1 MKPMSCWLRADCAPE
16 ALRSTFDRAMVSLT
30 VGVEE
35 ELMLV
40 DPSSGAL
47 VPGIEDVLRRV
58 AGDERF
64 RAELRAAQ
72 IELVS
77 RPYLSA
83 ADVGRELAAT
93 RLELAGT
100 VGEEISLLA
109 SGSHPIATAPG
120 PITNGDRYEAIALD
134 NPWAALHMLT
144 CGLHIH
150 VAVAGGDRALAVHN
164 ALRSYLPE
172 LAALS
177 ANSPYRG
184 GRHTG
189 IASTRL
195 QLNRSLVRHGV
206 PPVFESWD
214 AYAAFVEWGFTGGS
228 IPDPSYHWWDLRLHP
243 GFGTIEIRVCD
254 TQTEIADTV
263 ALVALAQALV
273 AWLEARYDAG
283 ELLPVHDSHRITE
296 SLWLGMRTGNRA
308 ELLDLDTGER
318 HSVRDRIAGLVATL
332 EPTARELGTCDVL
345 AQLSRPAAT
354 RGAERQARVVAEEG
368 PGGLVRWL
376 ARRTTA
382 SSHSFRADTGA
393 LQGPPP
399 TPQSDEDIGPAGAP
413 LPAPAR

>member
-1 MKPMSCWLRADCAPE
+1 
-16 ALRSTFDRAMVSLT
+16 
-30 VGVEE
+30 
-35 ELMLV
+35 
-40 DPSSGAL
+40 
-47 VPGIEDVLRRV
+47 
-58 AGDERF
+58 
-64 RAELRAAQ
+64 
-72 IELVS
+72 
-77 RPYLSA
+77 
-83 ADVGRELAAT
+83 
-93 RLELAGT
+93 
-100 VGEEISLLA
+100 
-109 SGSHPIATAPG
+109 
-120 PITNGDRYEAIALD
+120 
-134 NPWAALHMLT
+134 MLT

-283 ELLPVHDSHRITE
+283 PAYE
-296 SLWLGMRTGNRA
+296 SAYCRK
-308 ELLDLDTGER
+308 
-318 HSVRDRIAGLVATL
+318 
-332 EPTARELGTCDVL
+332 
-345 AQLSRPAAT
+345 
-354 RGAERQARVVAEEG
+354 
-368 PGGLVRWL
+368 RWL
-376 ARRTTA
+376 PCARTERSRA
-382 SSHSFRADTGA
+382 GCSCSGSSATPSTSPSDPESE
-393 LQGPPP
+393 PPCE
-399 TPQSDEDIGPAGAP
+399 QRRHA
-413 LPAPAR
+413 